1 MDHLSEIG
9 YIHTSLYPDN
19 ILVSHHGNPKILGL
33 DGVYPSNAVKP
44 NLILS
49 NPLSTISPELNQY
62 LKDHETEES
71 ISISQD
77 LVEKQNIYIIGKII
91 YEFITGNSLAGFG
104 LVNEEYNRLLKS
116 SLSLCFIGLVCRMIH
131 SNPKFRPN
139 RTECMDAF
147 QRLIVYLYYYIYIY
161 RIIVSIVMLKHKLI
175 IMTRKLIII

>member
-1 MDHLSEIG
+1 MLTIAEAVDHLSEIG

-44 NLILS
+44 SLILS

-62 LKDHETEES
+62 LKEHEAEET
-71 ISISQD
+71 ITITQD
-77 LVEKQNIYIIGKII
+77 LVEKQNIYVIGKVIF
-91 YEFITGNSLAGFG
+91 EFITGNSLVGFG
-104 LVNEEYNRLLKS
+104 LTNDEYGRLLKS
-116 SLSLCFIGLVCRMIH
+116 SLSLCFIGLVCRMVH

-147 QRLIVYLYYYIYIY
+147 QRLIVYFYFAYFL
-161 RIIVSIVMLKHKLI
+161 
-175 IMTRKLIII
+175 